1 MSPEL
6 AAHRG
11 ELLAEEAA
19 EVAEVSVT
27 GPLDRLAHE
36 LADVVYVAYGTAL
49 VHGID
54 LDAVLAEIHR
64 SNMTKIGP
72 DGTVSR
78 REDGKVLKGEH
89 YEAPDVPGAAEAGVG
104 TGRRRLSRR
113 RDPAQDRCRV
123 GGGCP
128 GRRWLTCPAPDRR
141 RGSAVAPLSGAP
153 LSRPPAR
160 PPPSPG
166 VSSPPYPGVTRG
178 VGSTRSPRAPCS
190 AR

>member
-1 MSPEL
+1 MSPSPADLVREFHKAFGLDARTTPTEVAPEL

-64 SNMTKIGP
+64 SNMTKLGP
-72 DGTVSR
+72 DGQVAR
-78 REDGKVLKGEH
+78 RADGKVLKGDH
-89 YEAPDVPGAAEAGVG
+89 YEAPNVGAVLRRQGWKGG
-104 TGRRRLSRR
+104 T
-113 RDPAQDRCRV
+113 A
-123 GGGCP
+123 
-128 GRRWLTCPAPDRR
+128 
-141 RGSAVAPLSGAP
+141 
-153 LSRPPAR
+153 
-160 PPPSPG
+160 
-166 VSSPPYPGVTRG
+166 
-178 VGSTRSPRAPCS
+178 
-190 AR
+190 